1 MGALLALE
9 AIWRADI
16 GTDVALVPLSGVV
29 ADLDD
34 TLGSWRIVLAVLV
47 AERLGLLPLARD
59 FVFRVRTGFALFL
72 SCERDFTA
80 PEAQAGCVLANFFAL
95 PLALGSRPTPAT
107 RCLERFGTL
116 IAGLLLPTLPDGF
129 SFIQQPTCPAVYK
142 LRTISRDRKSVV

>member
-1 MGALLALE
+1 LLALE

-72 SCERDFTA
+72 
-80 PEAQAGCVLANFFAL
+80 
-95 PLALGSRPTPAT
+95 
-107 RCLERFGTL
+107 
-116 IAGLLLPTLPDGF
+116 
-129 SFIQQPTCPAVYK
+129 
-142 LRTISRDRKSVV
+142 